1 MAEVFEITHKDVL
14 GRIGKLTT
22 AHGVV
27 ETPTL
32 MPVINPNV
40 MILKPREMQLLGAQ
54 MLITNSYIIY
64 RNPHLKKLALSE
76 GVHKLLG
83 FEGPIMTDSGSYQ
96 LSVYGE
102 IEFTSNEIVIFQ
114 KNIGSDIGTPMD
126 IPTPPDVSY
135 DRALKEMEVTLQRIR
150 EAKDYSGDKMLL
162 TGPLQGSTH
171 LDLRERFARMISELD
186 VDIYPIGAVVPLMES
201 YRFKKLA
208 EVVLASK
215 RGLRL
220 DAPVHLFGA
229 GHPMMFALAV
239 ALGCDLFDS
248 AAYARYARDHR
259 YLTSN
264 GTHAL
269 SDLKYL
275 PCSCPICSK
284 GELDLSEKEL
294 AEHNLRVS
302 FAEIQTIK
310 QAIRDGTLW
319 ELVEK
324 RCRHPMLLSALRA
337 ILNHSEC
344 IEEYEPQKWTFLY
357 TSEESAKRPAII
369 RHLKKLKNL
378 RLKGRILITTNRK
391 KTKHLEHEFDEILLM
406 KAPFGPYPPELGET
420 YPIGQSEV
428 PAPDN
433 ASKKSALYNLIE
445 LIKSKNFEATFA
457 YDDNWEHEFLYQLC
471 ECCDLLPLSTFY
483 EKTI

>member
-1 MAEVFEITHKDVL
+1 MTDVFEITRKDVL

-27 ETPTL
+27 ETPAL
-32 MPVINPNV
+32 MPVINPNM
-40 MILKPREMQLLGAQ
+40 MILNPQEIQLLGAEI
-54 MLITNSYIIY
+54 LITNSYIIY
-64 RNPHLKKLALSE
+64 KHPNLKEFALAE
-76 GVHKLLG
+76 GVHKVLG
-83 FEGPIMTDSGSYQ
+83 FDGPVMTDSGSYQ
-96 LSVYGE
+96 LSVYGD
-102 IEFTSNEIVIFQ
+102 IEFTSKEMVIFQ
-114 KNIGSDIGTPMD
+114 KDIGSDIGTPID
-126 IPTPPDVSY
+126 IPTPPGVSY
-135 DRALKEMEVTLQRIR
+135 NRALTEMELTLERIK
-150 EAKDYSGDKMLL
+150 EAKDYSGGKMLL

-171 LDLRERFARMISELD
+171 LDLREKFAKAISELD
-186 VDIYPIGAVVPLMES
+186 VDICPIGAVVPLMES
-201 YRFKKLA
+201 YSFKTLA

-215 RGLRL
+215 KGFRL

-248 AAYARYARDHR
+248 AAYARYARDRR

-264 GTHAL
+264 GTYAL

-275 PCSCPICSK
+275 PCSCPICSN
-284 GELDLSEKEL
+284 GQSDLSEREL

-310 QAIRDGTLW
+310 QAIRDGALW

-324 RCRHPMLLSALRA
+324 RCRHPALLSALRA
-337 ILNHSEC
+337 ILNHSEY

-357 TSEESAKRPAII
+357 TSEESAKRPAIL
-369 RHLKKLKNL
+369 RHSKKLKNL
-378 RLKGRILITTNRK
+378 YLKGRILITTNRK
-391 KTKHLEHEFDEILLM
+391 KTKHLEDEFDGILLM

-428 PAPDN
+428 SSLDN

-445 LIKSKNFEATFA
+445 LIKSRNFEATFA

-471 ECCDLLPLSTFY
+471 EYSNLLPL
-483 EKTI
+483 

>member
-1 MAEVFEITHKDVL
+1 MTDVFEITHKDVL

-27 ETPTL
+27 ETPAL
-32 MPVINPNV
+32 MPVINPNM
-40 MILKPREMQLLGAQ
+40 MILNSQEIQLLGAQ
-54 MLITNSYIIY
+54 ILITNSYIIY
-64 RNPHLKKLALSE
+64 KHPNLKEFALTE
-76 GVHKLLG
+76 GVHKLLS
-83 FEGPIMTDSGSYQ
+83 FDGPIMTDSGSYQ
-96 LSVYGE
+96 LSVYGD
-102 IEFTSNEIVIFQ
+102 IEFTSKEMVIFQ
-114 KNIGSDIGTPMD
+114 KDIGSDIGTPID
-126 IPTPPDVSY
+126 IPTPPGVSY
-135 DRALKEMEVTLQRIR
+135 NRALKEMELTLERIK
-150 EAKDYSGDKMLL
+150 EAKDYIGGKMLL

-171 LDLRERFARMISELD
+171 LDLREKFARMISELD
-186 VDIYPIGAVVPLMES
+186 VDICPIGAVVPLMES
-201 YRFKKLA
+201 YRFKTLA

-215 RGLRL
+215 KGFRL

-248 AAYARYARDHR
+248 AAYARYARDRR

-264 GTHAL
+264 GTYAL

-275 PCSCPICSK
+275 PCSCPICSN
-284 GELDLSEKEL
+284 GQSDLSEREL

-324 RCRHPMLLSALRA
+324 RCRHPALLSALRA
-337 ILNHSEC
+337 IFSHSEY

-357 TSEESAKRPAII
+357 TSEESAKRPAIL

-378 RLKGRILITTNRK
+378 HLKGRILITTNRK
-391 KTKHLEHEFDEILLM
+391 KTKHLEDEFDGILLM
-406 KAPFGPYPPELGET
+406 KAPFGPYSPELGET

-428 PAPDN
+428 SSLDN

-457 YDDNWEHEFLYQLC
+457 YDDDWEHEFLYQLY
-471 ECCDLLPLSTFY
+471 EYSNLLPL
-483 EKTI
+483 